1 MFPVAEYREILDR
14 FHQLMSETEAISSV
28 RLSGSRWTLKE
39 MIGHLIDSASNNHQR
54 FIRLQTEKTLHF
66 PAYEAQIWVDA
77 SAVDSFDCAALRALW
92 KGYNLYLLHIIEH
105 AAPASLEHIWEI
117 DGKSITLKGLI
128 EDYFRHILIHE
139 KLYRERAAEIMAA
152 EG

>member
-14 FHQLMSETEAISSV
+14 FGGLMRDTEALSTV
-28 RLSGSRWTLKE
+28 RLSPERWTLRE
-39 MIGHLIDSASNNHQR
+39 MIGHLVDSASNNHQR
-54 FIRLQTEKTLHF
+54 FIRLQAEKTLHF
-66 PAYEAQIWVDA
+66 PAYEAQTWVDA
-77 SAVDSFDCAALRALW
+77 SAADSFDCAALRALW